1 MRGGD
6 VGNNRSESSSTNT
19 GVIRSLPWKKK
30 TMITAFRFMKE
41 NIRKKKSSR
50 VGGPVVR
57 TSPSKAGVAVSV
69 PGPGI
74 RCLVTKKP
82 KHKLEAILQQI
93 Q

>member
-1 MRGGD
+1 
-6 VGNNRSESSSTNT
+6 
-19 GVIRSLPWKKK
+19 
-30 TMITAFRFMKE
+30 
-41 NIRKKKSSR
+41 

-57 TSPSKAGVAVSV
+57 MSPSKAGVAVSI
-69 PGPGI
+69 PNPGI